1 MSNSARLEK
10 LEATERRKLLRQM
23 SDLEAQLLH
32 RMTAREQ
39 FIAEIMLLMN
49 DSQLRE
55 ADEDEHVEIVQRRRV
70 AATIPEL
77 RDIIESLNWA
87 IEELDGYE
95 EESPQMG

>member
-10 LEATERRKLLRQM
+10 LEATERRALLRTM
-23 SDLEAQLLH
+23 SDLERQLLS

-39 FIAEIMLLMN
+39 FVAQTMLLMN
-49 DSQLRE
+49 DLPLRD
-55 ADEDEHVEIVQRRRV
+55 ADEDEHTEIVQRRRV

-95 EESPQMG
+95 EEPPKVD